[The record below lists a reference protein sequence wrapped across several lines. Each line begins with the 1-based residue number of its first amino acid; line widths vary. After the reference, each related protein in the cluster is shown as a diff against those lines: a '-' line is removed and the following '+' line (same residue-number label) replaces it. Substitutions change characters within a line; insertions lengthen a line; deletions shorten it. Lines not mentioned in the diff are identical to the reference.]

1 MKKNQRIRLL
11 AKGSGVALWEIA
23 RELGISEP
31 TLTRRLRYQ
40 LSKEREEEMIAV
52 IQKLKKDE
60 A

>member
-1 MKKNQRIRLL
+1 MIKNRKIRLM
-11 AKGSGVALWEIA
+11 AKGNGVALWEIA

-40 LSKEREEEMIAV
+40 LSKEREEELIAV
-52 IQKLKKDE
+52 IQKLQKDE

>member
-1 MKKNQRIRLL
+1 MIKNRKIRLM
-11 AKGSGVALWEIA
+11 AKGNGVALWEIA

-40 LSKEREEEMIAV
+40 LSKERDEEMIAV